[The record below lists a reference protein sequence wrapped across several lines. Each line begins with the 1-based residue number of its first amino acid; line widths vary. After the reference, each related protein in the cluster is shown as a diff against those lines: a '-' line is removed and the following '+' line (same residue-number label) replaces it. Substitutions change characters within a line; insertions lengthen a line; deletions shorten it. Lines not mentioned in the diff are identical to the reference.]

1 MTPAPRL
8 AGTVLGFDFGT
19 RRIGV
24 AVGNTITRSAS
35 PLTTIEIADDR
46 ARIDAIAA
54 LVGEWTPAQLVVGI
68 PVHADG
74 AEHAMTTRAREFARM
89 LERRFRVPVARVDER
104 YSTQIAQ
111 QVLDASPLPR
121 ARHRPLRDQVAAQVI
136 LQGWFDD
143 PRPA

>member
-1 MTPAPRL
+1 VTALQL

-24 AVGNTITRSAS
+24 AVGNTITRNAV

-46 ARIDAIAA
+46 ARIGSIAT
-54 LVGEWTPAQLVVGI
+54 LVGEWSPTQLVVGI

-74 AEHAMTTRAREFARM
+74 AEHAMTARAREFVRM
-89 LERRFRVPVARVDER
+89 LERRFGLPVAMVDER
-104 YSTQIAQ
+104 YTTEIAQ
-111 QVLDASPLPR
+111 QLLDTSSLPR
-121 ARHRPLRDQVAAQVI
+121 ARHRSVRDQVAAQVI
-136 LQGWFDD
+136 LQSWFDD

>member
-1 MTPAPRL
+1 MTALQL

-24 AVGNTITRSAS
+24 AVGNTITRNAV

-46 ARIDAIAA
+46 ARIGSIAT
-54 LVGEWTPAQLVVGI
+54 LVGEWSPTQLVVGI

-74 AEHAMTTRAREFARM
+74 AEHAMTARAREFVRM
-89 LERRFRVPVARVDER
+89 LERRFGLPVAMVDER
-104 YSTQIAQ
+104 YTTEIAQ
-111 QVLDASPLPR
+111 QLLDTSSLPR
-121 ARHRPLRDQVAAQVI
+121 ARHRSVRDQVAAQVI
-136 LQGWFDD
+136 LQSWFDD

>member
-1 MTPAPRL
+1 MTALQL

-24 AVGNTITRSAS
+24 AVGNTITRNAV

-46 ARIDAIAA
+46 ARIGSIAT
-54 LVGEWTPAQLVVGI
+54 LVGEWSPTQLVVGI

-74 AEHAMTTRAREFARM
+74 AEHAMTARAREFVRM
-89 LERRFRVPVARVDER
+89 LERRFGLPVAMVDER
-104 YSTQIAQ
+104 YTTAIAQ
-111 QVLDASPLPR
+111 QLLDTSSLPR
-121 ARHRPLRDQVAAQVI
+121 ARHRSVRDQVAAQVI
-136 LQGWFDD
+136 LQSWFDD